1 MPQSWMIS
9 VAGHEY
15 GPYSD
20 AQMEA
25 FAAEGRLIASSLVM
39 HSDDTEFHAAEHE
52 PALVAFFRSA
62 KPVETAAPVHSD
74 EPSSTHKF
82 GRQDEEQVGERARF
96 LIVSDMKSRSVT
108 GLEQEI
114 YNLGPAY
121 PILPQMWLLI
131 SDNSLSAIRNL
142 LVQKLGKLDA
152 LFIVDTTHDK
162 AAWFNFGPEPD
173 ARIRKLW
180 TKQFEAGQQRA
191 AG

>member
-1 MPQSWMIS
+1 MPEAWMIS
-9 VAGHEY
+9 VSGHEY

-20 AQMEA
+20 AQMQI
-25 FAAEGRLIASSLVM
+25 FAAEGRLIPSSLVM
-39 HSDDTEFHAAEHE
+39 HSGETEFHAAEFE
-52 PALVAFFRSA
+52 PALAAFFRSP
-62 KPVETAAPVHSD
+62 KPAEAPQPAHSD
-74 EPSSTHKF
+74 ETSPAHKF

-96 LIVSDMKSRSVT
+96 LIIADMKSRSVT

-121 PILPQMWLLI
+121 PVLPQMWLLI